1 MEEKKWKL
9 KTWNLSTVKDWL
21 QTIAIVIAA
30 IWAIWKF
37 IYEDRILPDRLPPHL
52 VMTSEMEKIGTR
64 SSITAIRVKV
74 DIHNT
79 SKRKVYVL
87 SSWYHIAGSRIDTYD
102 LANVDFSGALKNN
115 MNDQNSTR
123 RNPRYFYD
131 KDFMI
136 VEAGKVLDNGWWF
149 EADEKFSKSFI
160 VFLPENK
167 YDLIRLTADVNVA
180 KNIDPFVDRWE
191 INEDCSVYPVTYLK
205 LEGFENDTSRVKR
218 YDPLA
223 KHKDIQSKY
232 HLVHTNTASELSLW
246 K

>member
-1 MEEKKWKL
+1 MEEKKWEL
-9 KTWNLSTVKDWL
+9 KKWDVNIAKDWL
-21 QTIAIVIAA
+21 QTIAIVMAA

-37 IYEDRILPDRLPPHL
+37 IYEDRILPDRIPPH
-52 VMTSEMEKIGTR
+52 VIMTSEMEKIGSR
-64 SSITAIRVKV
+64 DSITAIRVKV

-115 MNDQNSTR
+115 MNDQNITR
-123 RNPRYFYD
+123 RTPRYFYD
-131 KDFMI
+131 KDFTI
-136 VEAGKVLDNGWWF
+136 VEAGKLLDNGWWF
-149 EADEKFSKSFI
+149 EADEEFSKSFI

-167 YDLIRLTADVNVA
+167 YDLIKLRADVNVA
-180 KNIDPFVDRWE
+180 KHIEPFVDRWE
-191 INEDCSVYPVTYLK
+191 VNEDCSVYPVTYLK
-205 LEGFENDTSRVKR
+205 LEGFESDTSRVER

-223 KHKDIQSKY
+223 KHKDIQSRH